1 MSTAQSTDTPESN
14 NAGVPDSPEA
24 GAPVTIARSE
34 SPGGNMDPSPKPW
47 RTTASRLAADSAAR
61 YVVTG
66 GGITVIAAIM
76 AIMVVIAAETMP
88 LFFSAGVSLVGG
100 DLHDPGGEVLAVGT
114 NEHRTHIYSVTREGI
129 RVETIEGQQVEM
141 DSQMPDLEGATI
153 ASVSLPSHG
162 HLALGLSDGRILP
175 VSLDFAITFDEHTNR
190 MVRPEIEYGDF
201 ISMAE
206 PGHSIERLVWIYG
219 EETRV
224 AAVSS
229 SDGKLSIKK
238 LEVTQSMMGGER
250 IEEYEQ
256 GFDEGWEGTIT
267 ALAADDR
274 GDDLI
279 VGTSSG
285 KMYRVDLR
293 DPEDMAFSGIAIAGS
308 RLSDPVTVLGYV
320 FGGLTLVAGAES
332 GRVSTW
338 QILRRESGG
347 YGFAHMY
354 DYESHDGPVVAF
366 ASSLRNKSFLT
377 ADKNGGVHLNHG
389 TTGNTQWSGENVIS
403 EVSALAFA
411 PKYDGFLVAGG
422 SGAIQNWKLDDPHP
436 EVSWSTLF
444 GKVQYEGYT
453 EASYSWQSSSASQD
467 FEPKF
472 SLTPLIFGTLKG
484 TFYALLF
491 AVPIALM
498 AALYASQFMNPALKS
513 YLKPT
518 IEIMAAVPSVVI
530 GFLAGLWLAPV
541 LEGVVPAVLGA
552 FVVFPVV
559 ILSGFFAWQKAPV
572 AWKRVVPAGRE
583 MYLVLPLVFL
593 GTVIAIGFG
602 GVIESGL
609 MGGDFREW
617 LLSAMGVNYDQRNS
631 LVIGIAMGFAV
642 IPIIFTIAEDAIT
655 NVPPHLAAGSL
666 ALGATPWQTAIRI
679 VLPTASPGVFS
690 AIMIGLGRA
699 VGETMIVLMAT
710 GNTPIMDLSIFNGF
724 RALSATIAVE
734 LPEAPHG
741 GTHYRVLF
749 LMALI
754 LFIMTFFV
762 NTAAEA
768 IRLRLRKKYQ
778 AYA

>member
-1 MSTAQSTDTPESN
+1 
-14 NAGVPDSPEA
+14 
-24 GAPVTIARSE
+24 
-34 SPGGNMDPSPKPW
+34 MDPSPKPW
-47 RTTASRLAADSAAR
+47 RTAASRLAADSAAR

-76 AIMVVIAAETMP
+76 AIMLVIAIETMP
-88 LFFSAGVSLVGG
+88 LFFAAKAAILGG
-100 DLHDPGGEVLAVGT
+100 GLSDPGGAVLALGAD
-114 NEHRTHIYSVTREGI
+114 EHRSHIYSVTKDGI
-129 RVETIEGQQVEM
+129 RVETIDGEPVAM
-141 DSQMPDLEGATI
+141 DNLLPDLEGAQII
-153 ASVSLPSHG
+153 AASEPRHG
-162 HLALGLSDGRILP
+162 HFALGLSDGRVLP
-175 VSLDFAITFDEHTNR
+175 VSVDFKISFDENTNR
-190 MVRPEIEYGDF
+190 IVVPSIEYEDF
-201 ISMAE
+201 IPMAE
-206 PGHSIERLVWIYG
+206 PGEGINKLAWVFSEGV
-219 EETRV
+219 RV
-224 AAVSS
+224 AAVAAA
-229 SDGKLSIKK
+229 DGKLKIEK
-238 LEVTQSMMGGER
+238 LIIEESDFGGGDV
-250 IEEYEQ
+250 EEYEQ
-256 GFDEGWEGTIT
+256 EFEEGWEGQIT
-267 ALAADDR
+267 SLAADDR

-293 DPEDMAFSGIAIAGS
+293 DPEDMAFSGVAIAGS
-308 RLSDPVTVLGYV
+308 RLSDPVTALGYV

-347 YGFAHMY
+347 FGFVHMY
-354 DYESHDGPVVAF
+354 DYEPHDAPVIAF
-366 ASSLRNKSFLT
+366 APSLRNKSFLT
-377 ADKNGGVHLNHG
+377 ADAQGSVHLNHG
-389 TTGNTQWSGENVIS
+389 TTGKTQWEGENVIS

-411 PKYDGFLVAGG
+411 PKYDGFLVAGS
-422 SGAIQNWKLDDPHP
+422 SGAIQNWALDDPHP

-453 EASYSWQSSSASQD
+453 EAAYSWQSSSASQD

-498 AALYASQFMNPALKS
+498 AALYASQFMNPGLKS

-572 AWKRVVPAGRE
+572 AWKRLVPAGRE
-583 MYLVLPLVFL
+583 MYLVLPLVFV
-593 GTVIAIGFG
+593 GTLIAIGFG
-602 GVIESGL
+602 ALIESSL

-655 NVPPHLAAGSL
+655 NVPPHLGAGSL

-679 VLPTASPGVFS
+679 VMPTASPGVFS